1 MRVLQVIP
9 ELDIGGAERTTI
21 DIAKALVAAG
31 HTAFVVSQGG
41 RMVDELPAEAQH
53 TILPVASKN
62 PLTILSNA
70 RALRA
75 LCKCE
80 RIDIIHARSRAPAW
94 SCLMAARRLGIPFV
108 TTYHGAYSASNALKR
123 WYNSVMVRSDAVIAN
138 SQFTADSIAR
148 QYPKASDRMTVI
160 HRGTDLSSFDGNA
173 EPYDW
178 GLPPGARAVV
188 HIARL
193 TEWKGQSVAIGALA
207 GLPEGVH
214 LILAG
219 DDQGRTDYRDSLVRL
234 AERADVSQ
242 RVHLV
247 GHVDPARALAT
258 ADVCIVPSTQ
268 PEAFGRAAVE
278 AQAAGVPVVV
288 SDLGAVPETVL
299 APPLVD
305 ANQRTGWHVTAGDPT
320 ALCTGIQE
328 ALALEGA
335 ARDAH
340 IGRAREHVHK
350 HFSLAAMCDATLA
363 VYDRLVTQ

>member
-9 ELDIGGAERTTI
+9 ELEIGGAERTTI

-31 HTAFVVSQGG
+31 HSAFVVSQGG

-53 TILPVASKN
+53 TVLPVATKN
-62 PLTILSNA
+62 PVTILSNA

-75 LCKCE
+75 LCQRE

-94 SCLMAARRLGIPFV
+94 SCHIAARQLGIPLV
-108 TTYHGAYSASNALKR
+108 TTYHGAYRASNWLKR
-123 WYNSVMVRSDAVIAN
+123 WYNSVMVRSEVVIAN
-138 SQFTADSIAR
+138 SHFTADSIVR
-148 QYPKASDRMTVI
+148 QYPTASDRMTVI
-160 HRGTDLSSFDGNA
+160 HRGTNLSSFDGSA

-178 GLPPGARAVV
+178 GLPPGSRTVV

-207 GLPEGVH
+207 GLPADVH

-234 AERADVSQ
+234 AERADVSN

-247 GHVDPARALAT
+247 GHVDPARALAS

-288 SDLGAVPETVL
+288 SNLGAVPETVL

-305 ANQRTGWHVTAGDPT
+305 ATERTGWHVAAGDPSS
-320 ALCTGIQE
+320 LCAGIQE
-328 ALALEGA
+328 ALALEGEA
-335 ARDAH
+335 RNAHLRRARD
-340 IGRAREHVHK
+340 HVHR
-350 HFSLAAMCDATLA
+350 HFSLRAMCDGTLA
-363 VYDRLVTQ
+363 VYDRLVTH